1 MNHLVAEIIFTND
14 TVFADLNKKDLV
26 NLMNNTSLSL
36 CMLNKNIKQRAQ
48 YWRVTHAFNSFLNT
62 SFDISTI
69 SLKSPE
75 DHALFNMLLIAEFK
89 EMIYDS
95 THDFYFDKYDV
106 LEKLNNIIQ
115 GRCTSAELQEH
126 TYDPQHFIF
135 EGRKYGFYKLQ
146 KRGKNTLTY

>member
-14 TVFADLNKKDLV
+14 IVFADLNKKELV

-48 YWRVTHAFNSFLNT
+48 YWRVTHAFNSFQNT
-62 SFDISTI
+62 LDISTM
-69 SLKSPE
+69 SLKSHE

-95 THDFYFDKYDV
+95 THDLYFDKYEV

-115 GRCTSAELQEH
+115 ERCTSAELHEH
-126 TYDPQHFIF
+126 LYDPLHFIF

-146 KRGKNTLTY
+146 KRGKNTLAY